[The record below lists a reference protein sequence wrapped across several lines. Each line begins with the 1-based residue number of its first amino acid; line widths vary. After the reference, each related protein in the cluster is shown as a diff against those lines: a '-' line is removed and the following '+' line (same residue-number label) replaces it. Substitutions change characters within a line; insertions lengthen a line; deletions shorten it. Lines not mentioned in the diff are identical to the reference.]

1 MILFKNPI
9 QYDTLYI
16 VRYLHSLGYYDS
28 IPKMIIERNYP
39 VNVIELPTLFVDNE
53 YFYGLTNIILYYE
66 KKYNIKN
73 LLEKSIKFNKDNPNY
88 KIRDF

>member
-16 VRYLHSLGYYDS
+16 VRYLHSLGYHDS

-66 KKYNIKN
+66 KKYNITN
-73 LLEKSIKFNKDNPNY
+73 LLEKSIKFNEENPNY
-88 KIRDF
+88 KIRDS